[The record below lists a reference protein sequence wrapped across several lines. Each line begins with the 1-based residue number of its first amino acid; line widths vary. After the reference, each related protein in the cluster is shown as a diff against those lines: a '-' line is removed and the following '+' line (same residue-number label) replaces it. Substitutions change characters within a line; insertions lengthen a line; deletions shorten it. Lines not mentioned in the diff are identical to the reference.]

1 MRITGSEQSDIE
13 PTMPPVPVPDSLT
26 EAYWAGAAR
35 QQLVIQ
41 RCLGCRRFRHLPTS
55 RCSNC
60 GSGEMTFETVSG
72 RGTIHTYA
80 ITFDARTPAFTARQ
94 PYAIVTVE
102 LDEQQGLFV
111 LTNMPTTSLQQV
123 AIGRRVEVYF
133 ESLAEGVWLP
143 QFRLLEDTESN

>member
-1 MRITGSEQSDIE
+1 M
-13 PTMPPVPVPDSLT
+13 MPPVPVPDSLT

-41 RCLGCRRFRHLPTS
+41 RCLGCRRFHHLPTS
-55 RCSNC
+55 RCSDC
-60 GSGEMTFETVSG
+60 GSGELTFESVSG

-80 ITFDARTPAFTARQ
+80 IISDARTPAFTARQ

-102 LDEQQGLFV
+102 LDEQQSLFV
-111 LTNMPTTSLQQV
+111 VTNMPTTSLEQV

-133 ESLAEGVWLP
+133 ELLAEDVWLP
-143 QFRLLEDTESN
+143 QFRLLEGAESD